1 MHVITGASD
10 GLGWELAKLLAAQ
23 GEKVVSLSRSKPE
36 SEGIGHIVCDLTH
49 EGSINA
55 AVGELLKEKEP
66 LKALINCA
74 GVYNSQPL
82 ANLTGQEMAL
92 AYTTNAIGPILL
104 TARLI
109 ERIKQDNAD
118 IMNIDSSSALES
130 YDNEYAYATSKWAL
144 RGFSKNLQHEL
155 KDTGVRVTNVCPD
168 NFRDKPEGKQMAS
181 ADIAAFLLT
190 ILQLPKSIEV
200 GEVTLAAK

>member
-1 MHVITGASD
+1 MYAITGASG
-10 GLGWELAKLLAAQ
+10 GLGLELAKLLAAQ
-23 GEKVVSLSRSKPE
+23 GEKVVSLSRSKPDAD
-36 SEGIGHIVCDLTH
+36 GIGHIACDLTH

-55 AVGELLKEKEP
+55 AVEELLKEKES
-66 LKALINCA
+66 LKALVNCA

-82 ANLTGQEMAL
+82 ADVTGQEMAH

-109 ERIKQDNAD
+109 GRIKKDGAD
-118 IMNIDSSSALES
+118 IMNIDSSSALQAHN
-130 YDNEYAYATSKWAL
+130 NEYAYATSKWAM

-168 NFRDKPEGKQMAS
+168 TFQDKPEGKQMAS
-181 ADIAAFLLT
+181 ADIAAFLLA

-200 GEVTLAAK
+200 GEVTLTAK